1 MTKKPTAT
9 KKPKKVQ
16 KSAGSAG
23 RLVDE
28 RVAALAEAPDRVG
41 ESDTKLQ
48 AILNLLRDEEE
59 SVEVRLEALQ
69 TLQAATFSAPT
80 FESWR
85 GDYIGA
91 LRKIAEDEDA
101 ELRER
106 VLGILAREKDG
117 FAQKKLLD
125 GLQHPE
131 KALVE
136 PEKALQLL
144 SYDVHAEA
152 YPVARRIVKHP
163 PNPIAKR
170 EALRLL
176 AADATAAPIFEKVLR
191 DKGEPL
197 EIRQVSAA
205 ALQALKP
212 ETLQTYARKAVLD
225 SSEQDDIHA
234 TCLTALTQFGQADK
248 VLKDK
253 VLLKRVGR
261 LSGARSPKLKQS
273 ARQFLKKYQLA
284 P

>member
-9 KKPKKVQ
+9 KKPKTVQ
-16 KSAGSAG
+16 KSAGRAG
-23 RLVDE
+23 RPVDE

-41 ESDTKLQ
+41 DSDTKLQ

-91 LRKIAEDEDA
+91 LRKIAADQDA

-152 YPVARRIVKHP
+152 YPVARRIAKHP

-176 AADATAAPIFEKVLR
+176 AADATAVPIFEKVLR

-212 ETLQTYARKAVLD
+212 ETLQAYARKAVLD

-253 VLLKRVGR
+253 ALLKRVGR

-273 ARQFLKKYQLA
+273 ARQFLKKYLLA